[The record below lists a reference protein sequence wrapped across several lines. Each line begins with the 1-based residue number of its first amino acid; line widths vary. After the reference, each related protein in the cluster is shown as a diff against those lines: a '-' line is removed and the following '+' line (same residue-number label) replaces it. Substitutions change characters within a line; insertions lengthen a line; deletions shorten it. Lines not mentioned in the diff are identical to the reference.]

1 METIMFNV
9 SLRTFILASV
19 IALLSFAFA
28 EGTSDG
34 YDSSQDVT
42 VTIDNPVTNQVAET
56 LGVGQVGDALFNT
69 QENVHK
75 TIESSTGQSVK
86 HYYVKLC
93 LGKSCV
99 PVDPFK
105 VHNAK

>member
-1 METIMFNV
+1 MFAV
-9 SLRTFILASV
+9 LIT
-19 IALLSFAFA
+19 LLSFIFA
-28 EGTSDG
+28 EGNSSG
-34 YDSSQDVT
+34 YDSSQDITIT
-42 VTIDNPVTNQVAET
+42 VDNSITNQAAET
-56 LGVGQVGDALFNT
+56 LGVGQVGNALFNT
-69 QENVHK
+69 QEGVHSAV
-75 TIESSTGQSVK
+75 EGSTGTSVK